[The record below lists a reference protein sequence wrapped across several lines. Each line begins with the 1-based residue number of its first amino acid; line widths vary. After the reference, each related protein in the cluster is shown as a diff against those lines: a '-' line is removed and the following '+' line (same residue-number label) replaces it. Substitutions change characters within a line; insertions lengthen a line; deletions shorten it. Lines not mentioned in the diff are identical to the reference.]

1 MANRIKRI
9 GSEERAAKRELRAM
23 GVSDYEL
30 DRLYD
35 ANYKAR
41 ARARIFSEKA
51 GESAQFSL
59 QWANILKGVK
69 QAQKQGKSPSEYVQ
83 MRKEAYQSAYRLSEA
98 KEVATGGVTSGSS
111 WLARCLSRYSTA
123 EIEAAKHDRALLD
136 VLAGDNESYE
146 HKRYAR
152 ARELYKKTAGGQAAW
167 DKALSEASEEIA
179 EEEAK
184 NIEVDDGL
192 LWDAFGIDAPAIR
205 AAEKEHDKALKNRQ
219 LTGYPHFM
227 ETMRKYGGDKWQNA

>member
-51 GESAQFSL
+51 GESAQFNL
-59 QWANILKGVK
+59 QWSNILKGVK
-69 QAQKQGKSPSEYVQ
+69 QAQKQGKSPSEYIQ

-98 KEVATGGVTSGSS
+98 KAVSTGGVTAGSG
-111 WLARCLSRYSTA
+111 WLARCLARYSTA
-123 EIEAAKHDRALLD
+123 EIEAAKYEQALAD
-136 VLAGDNESYE
+136 VLAGDNQSYE
-146 HKRYAR
+146 HKRYEEAR
-152 ARELYKKTAGGQAAW
+152 KQYKTSPGGQAEW
-167 DKALSEASEEIA
+167 DKALADASEKVA
-179 EEEAK
+179 ADEAAK
-184 NIEVDDGL
+184 ITVDDGL

-205 AAEKEHDKALKNRQ
+205 AAEKEHDKALKAGR
-219 LTGYPHFM
+219 LYGYPRFM
-227 ETMRKYGGDKWQNA
+227 ETMRQYGGYKWQNA

>member
-41 ARARIFSEKA
+41 ARARIFSEKE

-59 QWANILKGVK
+59 QWSNILKGVK
-69 QAQKQGKSPSEYVQ
+69 QAQKQGKSPSEYIQ

-98 KEVATGGVTSGSS
+98 KEVSIGGVISGSG
-111 WLARCLSRYSTA
+111 WLARCLARYSTA
-123 EIEAAKHDRALLD
+123 EIEAAKHERALAD

-146 HKRYAR
+146 TMRYAKAR
-152 ARELYKKTAGGQAAW
+152 ALYKTSAGGRAAW
-167 DKALSEASEEIA
+167 EKALAEASDEIA
-179 EEEAK
+179 EEEAEK
-184 NIEVDDGL
+184 VTVDDDL
-192 LWDAFGIDAPAIR
+192 LWDAFEIDAPAIR
-205 AAEKEHDKALKNRQ
+205 AAEKEHDKALKAGR
-219 LTGYPHFM
+219 LYGYPRFM
-227 ETMRKYGGDKWQNA
+227 ETMRQYGGYKWQNA